1 MYCYCKWSVL
11 EFPDMI
17 MSTDGFWNQWNNL
30 KDHGAVGQESWWWS
44 CFQVNFFS
52 SVMCWAVQSCMPHRN
67 SKSILKQ
74 VIQLCDNFCSNICPY
89 AFTTH
94 IVKGSVQW
102 TNNDG
107 TVSLCLIL
115 ENKGG
120 LYGHC
125 ICIILINS
133 TWYWSILHGLIL
145 NYW

>member
-17 MSTDGFWNQWNNL
+17 MSTDEFWNQWNNL

-102 TNNDG
+102 TNLMQQWVCVWYLKIKG
-107 TVSLCLIL
+107 VYMVIVFVSFL
-115 ENKGG
+115 
-120 LYGHC
+120 
-125 ICIILINS
+125 
-133 TWYWSILHGLIL
+133 
-145 NYW
+145 

>member
-17 MSTDGFWNQWNNL
+17 MSTDGFLNQWNNL

-74 VIQLCDNFCSNICPY
+74 VIQLCGNFCSNICLY

-102 TNNDG
+102 TNWCNSEF
-107 TVSLCLIL
+107 VSD
-115 ENKGG
+115 
-120 LYGHC
+120 
-125 ICIILINS
+125 
-133 TWYWSILHGLIL
+133 TWK
-145 NYW
+145 

>member
-102 TNNDG
+102 TNLMQQWVCVWYLKIKG
-107 TVSLCLIL
+107 VYMVIVFVSFL
-115 ENKGG
+115 
-120 LYGHC
+120 
-125 ICIILINS
+125 
-133 TWYWSILHGLIL
+133 
-145 NYW
+145 

>member
-17 MSTDGFWNQWNNL
+17 MSTDEFWNQWNNL
-30 KDHGAVGQESWWWS
+30 KDHGTVGQESWWWS

-74 VIQLCDNFCSNICPY
+74 VIQLCDNFCSNICSY

-102 TNNDG
+102 TNLMQQWVCVWYLKIKG
-107 TVSLCLIL
+107 VYMVIVFVSFL
-115 ENKGG
+115 
-120 LYGHC
+120 
-125 ICIILINS
+125 
-133 TWYWSILHGLIL
+133 
-145 NYW
+145 